1 LHRRIKSAYN
11 KEVQP
16 RATGF
21 VPDEKLGAD
30 MRKIAILTVLTVGFA
45 VAGLVYGA
53 SNSWKTKPYQ
63 QWDEND
69 IKDVLTDSPWV
80 KRTVVDAMW
89 QKGPLNAPD
98 ESNGNAPSETS
109 PQMPPRPGGAGGAQ
123 AGGGTPSGGSSGQGP
138 VSEGASAAFFIRW
151 SSSQTIREAI
161 ARDAVLN
168 GRSSEAQAE
177 QYVNQTPN
185 GYEILVSGQD
195 MTPFANETNDTLK
208 LKAYME
214 VKPSK
219 EKVSPANVQITKDV
233 DGKKVVSV
241 VFLFS
246 KQGPNGQPLLASN
259 DKQAQFD
266 CKLKDMRLDAQ
277 FDLRKMTGKNGPDL

>member
-1 LHRRIKSAYN
+1 M
-11 KEVQP
+11 
-16 RATGF
+16 
-21 VPDEKLGAD
+21 PDEKLGAD
-30 MRKIAILTVLTVGFA
+30 MRKIAILTVLAAGFA

-69 IKDVLTDSPWV
+69 IKEVMTDSPWV

-98 ESNGNAPSETS
+98 ESNENPPSQTS
-109 PQMPPRPGGAGGAQ
+109 PQGPPRMGGAGGTQ
-123 AGGGTPSGGSSGQGP
+123 GGGGMPSGGSGSSGQGP

-177 QYVNQTPN
+177 QYVNQTPS

-208 LKAYME
+208 SKAYME

-219 EKVSPANVQITKDV
+219 EKVNPASVQITKDV

-241 VFLFS
+241 AFLFP

-266 CKLKDMRLDAQ
+266 CKLKDVRLDTQ
-277 FDLRKMTGKNGPDL
+277 FDLRKMAGKNGPDL